1 MKVLTLGLL
10 TLGMCTTLLFSSP
23 SFAAYER
30 NKAVPVQQVLFGE
43 IKSVRDITEQELVED
58 KNSGWKTFGGALLG
72 GVIGNQFGGGSGRTA
87 ATILGSVLGGS
98 IAYNRQQEQYYNE
111 YYLVELMIEVE
122 NGDQFMVVQ
131 ERDNK
136 MRFSTGDN
144 VRLVYL
150 SDNTV
155 RVDTAY

>member
-1 MKVLTLGLL
+1 MNKLIMGL
-10 TLGMCTTLLFSSP
+10 CTALIISSP

-30 NKAVPVQQVLFGE
+30 NKAVPVQQVLFGNVQ
-43 IKSVRDITEQELVED
+43 SVRNITEQELVQD

-87 ATILGSVLGGS
+87 ATILGSVIGGS
-98 IAYNRQQEQYYNE
+98 VAHNRQQGSHYNQYH
-111 YYLVELMIEVE
+111 LVELMIKVE
-122 NGDQFMVVQ
+122 NGEQFMVVQ
-131 ERDNK
+131 DKDSQMTFN
-136 MRFSTGDN
+136 TGDS

-155 RVDTAY
+155 RVDKAY